1 MYIPSA
7 VIIVVALLYLWQHRN
22 DGIIPSNKNWLRDRA
37 DYDPVA
43 AEVFREMQPIRFWW
57 WRLTSRSRWTQH
69 GPWDRKM
76 WSGSRWERLKARKR

>member
-7 VIIVVALLYLWQHRN
+7 VIIVVGLLYLWQHRN

-37 DYDPVA
+37 NYDPVA

-57 WRLTSRSRWTQH
+57 WRLTSWHPLQQLENMHKSRWQ
-69 GPWDRKM
+69 
-76 WSGSRWERLKARKR
+76 RLREKHWHE